1 MMRACWSV
9 KAVPCGATIFCTPF
23 VKHAIRSNW
32 PSQMM
37 AKPASR
43 IARLDLSRPKKIL
56 LLVKIGVSG
65 ELTYFAVFSSP
76 DKMRPLKPMTRP
88 CSSQIGNISRPRK
101 RS

>member
-1 MMRACWSV
+1 MFC
-9 KAVPCGATIFCTPF
+9 VPLM
-23 VKHAIRSNW
+23 KHAIKSSW
-32 PSQMM
+32 PSQMI
-37 AKPASR
+37 AESASR

-76 DKMRPLKPMTRP
+76 ARTRPLKATTWP
-88 CSSQIGNISRPRK
+88 CSLQIGNISRPRK